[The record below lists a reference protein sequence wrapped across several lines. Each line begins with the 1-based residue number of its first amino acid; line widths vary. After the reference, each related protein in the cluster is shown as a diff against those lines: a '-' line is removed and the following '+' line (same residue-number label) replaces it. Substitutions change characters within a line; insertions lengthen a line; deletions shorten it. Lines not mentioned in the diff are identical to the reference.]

1 MANKYLFKKK
11 SINHKKYIIL
21 SLFIFPLIVYPII
34 LFLNSKQKFFETP
47 EFEGSF
53 FIIPD
58 DKGGTEVMNLD
69 KKTLHLNDDRFSN
82 IQITNDSLLEY
93 SIQIFSSSN
102 YHLVKKKLDI
112 MINQNNKH
120 TKNLSLKIDDFY
132 IFVFNSNLG
141 IEYMLLYKNFST
153 RISAFDYCSKNL
165 NFIQKCLIV
174 NAQNLI

>member
-11 SINHKKYIIL
+11 SINLKKYIVL
-21 SLFIFPLIVYPII
+21 SLFIFPLIAYPII
-34 LFLNSKQKFFETP
+34 LYFNSKQKFFETP
-47 EFEGSF
+47 EFMGSF
-53 FIIPD
+53 FIIPK

-69 KKTLHLNDDRFSN
+69 KKILHLNDDRFSN

-102 YHLVKKKLDI
+102 YHLVKKKLDL
-112 MINQNNKH
+112 MINQKNKN
-120 TKNLSLKIDDFY
+120 TKNLSLKINDFY
-132 IFVFNSNLG
+132 IFVFNSNLSA
-141 IEYMLLYKNFST
+141 EYMLLYKNFST
-153 RISAFDYCSKNL
+153 RLSAFDYCSKHL